1 MNCAEAD
8 TLIAARLDG
17 ELDPV
22 RLRAL
27 DAHLAACPACAAEL
41 VSLAHLK
48 TRLAVAAPYY
58 RAPPGLR
65 HEIDAMLAD
74 ATQQQ
79 RAPAG
84 WFGALR
90 GGRAFA
96 AGAMAGAAALA
107 LVWVAGTELLAHRED
122 GDLARVLVDTHV
134 RAVLGDDLIAV
145 VSSDQHTV
153 KPWLSSRLD
162 YSPPIVEAPIDGV
175 TLAGARIESIG
186 GQRVATLVYRF
197 RLHSIDV
204 FVRPKGSVAISP
216 AAKTIRGFNVAEAT
230 GADMEWRAVSDA
242 SLQILEP
249 LVARLAQPA
258 PR

>member
-1 MNCAEAD
+1 MNCADAA
-8 TLIAARLDG
+8 TLIAARVDG

-27 DAHLAACPACAAEL
+27 DAHLAECPACAAEL
-41 VSLAHLK
+41 VSLTHLK
-48 TRLAVAAPYY
+48 TRLAAAAPYH

-65 HEIDAMLAD
+65 REIDAMLAD
-74 ATQQQ
+74 AAQ
-79 RAPAG
+79 REGAPAG
-84 WFGALR
+84 WFGASR

-96 AGAMAGAAALA
+96 AGASTGAAALA
-107 LVWVAGTELLAHRED
+107 LAWVAGTGLLARRED
-122 GDLARVLVDTHV
+122 GDLARILVETHV
-134 RAVLGDDLIAV
+134 LAALGDHLIAV

-162 YSPPIVEAPIDGV
+162 YSPPIVEAPIEGV

-204 FVRPKGSVAISP
+204 FVRPRGSVPTS
-216 AAKTIRGFNVAEAT
+216 AAARTIRGFNVAEST
-230 GADMEWRAVSDA
+230 GADWEWRAVSDA